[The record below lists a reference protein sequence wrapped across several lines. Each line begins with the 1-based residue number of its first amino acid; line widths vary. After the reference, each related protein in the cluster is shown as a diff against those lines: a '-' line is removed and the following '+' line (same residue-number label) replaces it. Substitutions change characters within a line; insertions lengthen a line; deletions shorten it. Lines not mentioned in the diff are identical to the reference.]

1 MKALLLKDWF
11 VIRSQYKFYI
21 LLYLFIV
28 VIGLLSDSGYMNAYC
43 MIIMSTVST
52 NLLQNDETCRF
63 LTYAD
68 ITPLPRK
75 QVVAEKYVM
84 NLLLIG
90 TTSLLSVVSHL
101 FGTLLHQNM
110 AERLSEMLTAVCL
123 FTAVGTLM
131 TGVTFPLLFRWGTM
145 RGKVL
150 ALVVYG
156 SIAGILSAGYVGMTL
171 QWFIGNEPV
180 QIPVLAV
187 IAAVCLFVLYPLSYL
202 LAVRWYERR
211 ELV

>member
-1 MKALLLKDWF
+1 MKALLLKDWL
-11 VIRSQYKFYI
+11 VMKAQYKFYV
-21 LLYLFIV
+21 LLFLFFGV
-28 VIGLLSDSGYMNAYC
+28 VGLLSDTGYINAYC

-68 ITPLPRK
+68 ITPITRK

-84 NLLLIG
+84 NLLLNGATCLFMGIFRLFAG
-90 TTSLLSVVSHL
+90 FIHGNPAENMTEMLSV
-101 FGTLLHQNM
+101 F
-110 AERLSEMLTAVCL
+110 CL
-123 FTAVGTLM
+123 FLTVGTLM
-131 TGVTFPLLFRWGTM
+131 TGISFPMLFRWGTM
-145 RGKVL
+145 KGKVI

-156 SIAGILSAGYVGMTL
+156 GIAGIMAAGYVGLTL
-171 QWFIGNEPV
+171 HWFIGGEEI

-187 IAAVCLFVLYPLSYL
+187 IAAVCLFVVYPLSYL

-211 ELV
+211 ELT